1 MQKNEFDQ
9 ETMYK
14 LFRTVKEILHP
25 TISKK
30 NISDYKIIM
39 DEDVLPVRVYYP
51 KKITNIDKVIIY
63 IHGNGEV
70 TKCLGEYTNICK
82 NFATKSNTLIIAIE
96 YKELKG
102 KYKTII
108 EEITNT
114 IKYLYDK
121 LIMNN
126 IKEEN
131 ITVMADSTGCH
142 ILRQINNTNKDI
154 PIKKELLFYPVLNT
168 SYTKDKLV
176 NEDFNIGLIE
186 SINKYFKDTISKDDI
201 LLEDKDN
208 SIDTLVIVG
217 NVDSLK
223 DEIKEY
229 YKEKKNT
236 KYQEIPFS
244 SHGFLNDMD
253 KELSNEVFAVV
264 NKFI

>member
-39 DEDVLPVRVYYP
+39 DEEVLPVRVYYP

-70 TKCLGEYTNICK
+70 TKCLGNYSSICK

-96 YKELKG
+96 YNELKG
-102 KYKTII
+102 KYNTII
-108 EEITNT
+108 EEVYNT

-126 IKEEN
+126 IKEDN
-131 ITVMADSTGCH
+131 IIVMADSTGCH
-142 ILRQINNTNKDI
+142 ILRQINNKNKDI
-154 PIKKELLFYPVLNT
+154 PINKELLFYPVLKTN
-168 SYTKDKLV
+168 YTKDNLV

-186 SINKYFKDTISKDDI
+186 SINKYFKDTISKEDI
-201 LLEDKDN
+201 IEEDVDN
-208 SIDTLVIVG
+208 DIETLVIVG

-223 DEIKEY
+223 EEIKEY
-229 YKEKKNT
+229 YEKKKNI

-253 KELSNEVFAVV
+253 KELSNEVFTVV